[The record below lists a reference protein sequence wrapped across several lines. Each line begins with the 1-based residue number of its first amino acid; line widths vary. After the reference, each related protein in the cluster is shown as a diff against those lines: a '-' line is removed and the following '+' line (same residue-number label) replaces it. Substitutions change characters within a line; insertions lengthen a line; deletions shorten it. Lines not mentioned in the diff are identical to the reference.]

1 MNRIGFDREIR
12 FEIVEEIGVLKE
24 HSTGWKK
31 ELNFVR
37 WNTGAPKYD
46 IRDWSPDH
54 NHMSRGITLTED
66 EMRSIFRL
74 LQNRRRGEN

>member
-1 MNRIGFDREIR
+1 MNLSFDREIR
-12 FEIVEEIGVLKE
+12 FEIVAEIGVLKE

-31 ELNFVR
+31 EINVVA
-37 WNTGAPKYD
+37 WNGNAPRYD

-54 NHMSRGITLTED
+54 NQMSRGITLTED

-74 LQNRRRGEN
+74 LQNRGRGEE